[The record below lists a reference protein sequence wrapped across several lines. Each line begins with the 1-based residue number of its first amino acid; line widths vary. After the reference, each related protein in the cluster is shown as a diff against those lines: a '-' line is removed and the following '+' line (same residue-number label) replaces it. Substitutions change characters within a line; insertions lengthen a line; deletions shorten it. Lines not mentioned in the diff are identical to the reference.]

1 MSDEDRLNALYVA
14 FTRAKRSLFICA
26 KKENSTFEM
35 LNLTPLERGML
46 TLSKNESIV
55 AQNEMALFMPQR
67 YGSQEVSKIEE
78 ETSEADVSSMT
89 FGIAQHYLLEMWDG
103 FEEQTLGR
111 AYLAV
116 CNRFAPL
123 LDETALHA
131 LYQRAEHLL
140 TCKEFLALLKGAKIY
155 KEQPLMYQKERKQI
169 DLLLEHPD
177 KIVVIDYKS
186 SKRHSTKHHAQV
198 KLYQEALSQMYA
210 LPVEGYICYL
220 AQEGVELVKS
230 L

>member
-1 MSDEDRLNALYVA
+1 
-14 FTRAKRSLFICA
+14 
-26 KKENSTFEM
+26 
-35 LNLTPLERGML
+35 
-46 TLSKNESIV
+46 
-55 AQNEMALFMPQR
+55 
-67 YGSQEVSKIEE
+67 QEVSKIEE